1 MAERRKKQAMEI
13 LDESPLTIAH
23 DLRFVLEQRKIMD
36 SEALQEEMMRRV
48 SGFLREYSKDLRLL
62 ELIYN
67 LAPVLGLLGTVLGMI
82 DAFRGLAVSAG
93 SAGESSALA
102 GGIWEALLTTAVG
115 LSIAITFAIIHA
127 LLESRL
133 EMLTDEV
140 SDAFSR
146 VLSLQEKH

>member
-1 MAERRKKQAMEI
+1 LRFAMEQTE
-13 LDESPLTIAH
+13 LDDDSLH
-23 DLRFVLEQRKIMD
+23 DEMLRRLGR
-36 SEALQEEMMRRV
+36 
-48 SGFLREYSKDLRLL
+48 FLRDYAKDLRLL

-82 DAFRGLAVSAG
+82 DAFRGLAASAG

-127 LLESRL
+127 LLESKL
-133 EMLTDEV
+133 ETLTDQV
-140 SDAFSR
+140 SDAVGR
-146 VLSLQEKH
+146 VLSLQVKS